1 MVNRLREFK
10 GQSKLKKAAMNILVK
25 MINPK
30 ELEDLRKEFQ
40 KIDSDN
46 SGMIELKELEKAL
59 ENCNYQ
65 IPKEEI
71 K

>member
-1 MVNRLREFK
+1 
-10 GQSKLKKAAMNILVK
+10 MNILVK

-30 ELEDLRKEFQ
+30 ELEALRKEFQ

-59 ENCNYQ
+59 QTCNYK
-65 IPKEEI
+65 IPQSEI
-71 K
+71 KQIIDEIDYDGNE

>member
-1 MVNRLREFK
+1 
-10 GQSKLKKAAMNILVK
+10 MNILVK
-25 MINPK
+25 MINPR

-59 ENCNYQ
+59 SKYN
-65 IPKEEI
+65 IPHEEI
-71 K
+71 KQIIEEIDYDDN

>member
-1 MVNRLREFK
+1 
-10 GQSKLKKAAMNILVK
+10 MNILVK
-25 MINPK
+25 MTNPK

-59 ENCNYQ
+59 SKY
-65 IPKEEI
+65 
-71 K
+71 

>member
-1 MVNRLREFK
+1 
-10 GQSKLKKAAMNILVK
+10 MNILVK